1 MLSGT
6 VIILLVKL
14 LSVGRVNERNGD
26 KPILSFY
33 KQHTFTTQN
42 FCQIMVACFARLIM
56 SI

>member
-33 KQHTFTTQN
+33 KQFTTQH